1 MATPPNQTQSP
12 LNFLG
17 LPETRPGT
25 SLITE
30 NPGFLDGAQAVG
42 YSLAAGVSHARALMA
57 ESDQELELHRLAA
70 EEMTRR
76 ASSLTNEASLAN
88 LWGNAGAQILGTAA
102 TGGLAG
108 LGVKAAGGAALARL
122 AGATV
127 AGTAVNAPAAYNES
141 VNTQLDHGA
150 PYKQALSDSIAP
162 AMTNA
167 ALDSVTPM
175 MMIAK
180 GLAGKG
186 VDAATEAAGDG
197 VLKQFGK
204 MTGAEALTGA
214 AQTGVNIA
222 GVDDAY
228 QKYGVFSEKGIGEMA
243 HAGMMEA
250 VAGSPYTAGAA
261 VMNSA
266 PSQIPTTPPPPVDE
280 TLPPDIT
287 AIDPNTGEVL
297 GESSGPLEPRVPSE
311 LSQDKHW
318 VPQRSDFNAW
328 DRAERT
334 ATLLADVSKGGEFLN
349 LKQLNELTTR
359 LVNDL
364 GGDSEDKKTLTA
376 QLMAKAKEEFGG
388 KSAYNATTIAQELD
402 SRLPIFAAGIEQ
414 KNALRANEANK
425 TTLEQAGVVT
435 PSTGLTEQ
443 DVAKAFGKKVYD
455 APAAEL
461 PNGDLFGYDNP
472 KQLNTNLA
480 VVEQQLTQP
489 FVKPEPSDASPITE
503 QEEIAQRIAQ
513 TYLAPEPLGTTPTI
527 PGSTPQVEMFGLG
540 GQVTPQA
547 MNMPALPAPRVGL
560 EEAQIAQAAQQV
572 ARERQLADAMV
583 DTANLSNRP
592 RKLSPDEIFTPATSE
607 IDATQLGRGQALKL
621 GSNQAIPV
629 LATGEAMTDGFG
641 NDPLKS
647 MVELKP
653 TSWKQDTTVTALLP
667 KGKSASLR
675 KAVEDADTIEQ
686 AIANLGGYN
695 KGVTRQKASD
705 LILALNKLLPTQE
718 AAPAIAAAPKTTTQD
733 LQLPAVQA
741 MTQPAPVQTATA
753 TKPTAPVATVQP
765 AVTPAAKTEL
775 TDADVPATKI
785 KLSSRKTGYKTPVAA
800 TAAAKKAKVVN
811 PLPVKLADGTYG
823 YTSQELLDAKEAPLD
838 TPVPAE
844 LVTNKITAKTSKK
857 GITAREW
864 LINLFARKDP
874 LDPQLSEKA
883 LAYVA
888 SLKDEP
894 LINSDPELLATLL
907 KDPDVADLAATLA
920 DPEMSLSELAFAHL
934 QDLEVLAQAKADI
947 AAEQTVVEEVAEATP
962 KPVQKKAAKTESK
975 LADQVYD
982 KWTPHEDVVRAA
994 NAIASGTLKK
1004 RVLAALKQ
1012 TMPGEAVTSLER
1024 LKDEYE
1030 DNENFVEDI
1039 EAVQREL
1046 KRTQRDR
1053 GVARAAASGNAVTEI
1068 NDPAE
1073 LARIA
1078 AELEANAKTKASLST
1093 SSDKLEQIEKE
1104 SYRNKKLSSTT
1115 VQEETPLDT
1124 NVDKE
1129 GFSAVADDTAG
1140 DALLRREVRILAERI
1155 LSEFT
1160 TPPNIEVILNLS
1172 KAPASVKQA
1181 AEKAGFDGTTAQV
1194 KGFFHKGTMYIVSSA
1209 HTNKDSVERTVYH
1222 EAFHLGL
1229 RQAVSPRKLMAIL
1242 NAAID
1247 QMGGKEGIIKFAKQ
1261 MGTYDRLVP
1270 YIQKYDDDVANG
1282 TRSRQSA
1289 DRMLLEETL
1298 APLAETRS
1306 VPKLSGL
1313 SKFLGAIARALEAVG
1328 AVKPAAWVR
1337 KWSPKLVAQAFL
1349 DLANR
1354 GLDSGTVADAPDQD
1368 AGFMAVT
1375 SPSQLSDSAKRT
1387 YKGIKQKAEDT
1398 QAAVNKLPYRT
1409 FTRRLATALSAMGGK
1424 GAVFTA
1430 RQLVSSTKGML
1441 TSLAD
1446 SFEMSGKPELAD
1458 KLRGMMS
1465 RLETITAKQ
1474 DTIANEFLGKA
1485 FRSMEHLP
1493 EASQKKTWEV
1503 FQLELTPEQAAER
1516 LNAEEMQAY
1525 RGLRDTF
1532 NKFFDRVMRPA
1543 YEREANILLADGNDT
1558 ASVMELAVGM
1568 GDYVIRA
1575 GQFERVAQGQG
1586 THRLTN
1592 YRANYSPRI
1601 YDREKIRAN
1610 QEQFVKDIAARTG
1623 MSEEQATNLFDDIMD
1638 DTTNVSQIGQA
1649 PVVGMGKTG
1658 SQKARKIN
1666 LPNAVFDG
1674 YLSKDLG
1681 AVLPVY
1687 LNRTVQHSLF
1697 TQEFGRMQTAAD
1709 GSLRMTPGNEWAEIH
1724 NAIDSEDDRVV
1735 FRRIMN
1741 TVTSRTGLTDSSLAR
1756 TASSG
1761 LRAFGSI
1768 MMMSLIL
1775 LKSLGDVAWIAAAGK
1790 NGIERQ
1796 ASRQALK
1803 DIVNAMMKGEK
1814 ARSVAANRIFYQHAG
1829 LVTNAVMDRTLADLT
1844 DVAST
1849 EGWEGKFNRA
1859 TTKFYQRT
1867 GIHHLTTILRNVALD
1882 AGQIAVDHS
1891 IAILADANT
1900 TEKEKADAKDTL
1912 ARFGVDSNKWNLW
1925 KNAGKPTV
1933 EQAMESGNPELAA
1946 AAENAITTLTKFRN
1960 SHVAHPTQL
1969 DKTLW
1974 ADNAIGKLFWQF
1986 HGYFYAL
1993 QNNVMTGFFDNIMD
2007 HKGGEAFKQ
2016 MAIYIPVALVVG
2028 GAGLYAAHALQ
2039 YAAPAAFW
2047 GDPLPPHSMTGMDF
2061 GEAAIEALKYTAL
2074 SGFSA
2079 ESWSTAATMPGGF
2092 MDITNLAPSVGLF
2105 TRTLDVDSLSSAPE
2119 DLLGNAK
2126 SLADNLL
2133 YAALVYYGTGPL
2145 SDKKMEARQREIER
2159 LTK

>member
-122 AGATV
+122 AGATA

-250 VAGSPYTAGAA
+250 VAGAPYTAGAA
-261 VMNSA
+261 VVNSA

-297 GESSGPLEPRVPSE
+297 GESSGPLPPEPDTTITPA
-311 LSQDKHW
+311 Q
-318 VPQRSDFNAW
+318 A
-328 DRAERT
+328 RASRAAE
-334 ATLLADVSKGGEFLN
+334 LLANASKGSEFLN
-349 LKQLNELTTR
+349 LKQLNDFTKQLID
-359 LVNDL
+359 DL
-364 GGDSEDKKTLTA
+364 GGDQNDRKALAA
-376 QLMAKAKEEFGG
+376 QLMAKAKQDFNG

-414 KNALRANEANK
+414 KNAARTNEANK
-425 TTLEQAGVVT
+425 ATLEQAGVVT

-455 APAAEL
+455 APALEL

-472 KQLNTNLA
+472 KQLNANLA
-480 VVEQQLTQP
+480 EVEQRFTQP
-489 FVKPEPSDASPITE
+489 QAVPETFDS
-503 QEEIAQRIAQ
+503 
-513 TYLAPEPLGTTPTI
+513 TPTT

-547 MNMPALPAPRVGL
+547 VNMPALPAPRVGL
-560 EEAQIAQAAQQV
+560 SEDQITQAAQQ
-572 ARERQLADAMV
+572 LAAEQ
-583 DTANLSNRP
+583 ASRP
-592 RKLSPDEIFTPATSE
+592 TQASAQATE
-607 IDATQLGRGQALKL
+607 PVLMRNQALDL
-621 GSNQAIPV
+621 GGNQAIPV
-629 LATGEAMTDGFG
+629 LATGEAMADGFG

-705 LILALNKLLPTQE
+705 LILALNKLLPAQGT
-718 AAPAIAAAPKTTTQD
+718 APATAAEPTAPTPA
-733 LQLPAVQA
+733 LQLPVVQT

-785 KLSSRKTGYKTPVAA
+785 KLSSRKTGYKNPVAA

-823 YTSQELLDAKEAPLD
+823 YTSKELLDAKEAPLD

-947 AAEQTVVEEVAEATP
+947 AVEQTVVEEVAEATP

-1129 GFSAVADDTAG
+1129 GFSTVADDTTG
-1140 DALLRREVRILAERI
+1140 DALLRREVRVLAENI

-1313 SKFLGAIARALEAVG
+1313 SKFLGAVARALEAVG

-1354 GLDSGTVADAPDQD
+1354 GLDNGTVADTPDKD

-1409 FTRRLATALSAMGGK
+1409 FIRRLATALSAMGGK

-1446 SFEMSGKPELAD
+1446 SFETSGKPELAG
-1458 KLRGMMS
+1458 KLRGMMT
-1465 RLETITAKQ
+1465 RLESITAKQ

-1503 FQLELTPEQAAER
+1503 FQLELTPEQAANR

-1558 ASVMELAVGM
+1558 VSVMELAVGM

-1709 GSLRMTPGNEWAEIH
+1709 GSLRMTTGNEWAEIH

-2092 MDITNLAPSVGLF
+2092 MDVTNLAPSVGLF

-2133 YAALVYYGTGPL
+2133 YAAAVYKVWGPG
-2145 SDKKMEARQREIER
+2145 SDKIMEARQREIER

>member
-1 MATPPNQTQSP
+1 VK
-12 LNFLG
+12 
-17 LPETRPGT
+17 
-25 SLITE
+25 
-30 NPGFLDGAQAVG
+30 AVG
-42 YSLAAGVSHARALMA
+42 
-57 ESDQELELHRLAA
+57 
-70 EEMTRR
+70 
-76 ASSLTNEASLAN
+76 
-88 LWGNAGAQILGTAA
+88 GT
-102 TGGLAG
+102 
-108 LGVKAAGGAALARL
+108 ALARL
-122 AGATV
+122 AAATA
-127 AGTAVNAPAAYNES
+127 AGTTLNAPAAYNES
-141 VNTQLDHGA
+141 VNTQLDQGV

-167 ALDSVTPM
+167 GLDSVTPM

-186 VDAATEAAGDG
+186 VDAAAHATGDS
-197 VLKQFGK
+197 VLKRFGK
-204 MTGAEALTGA
+204 TTGAEALTGA

-228 QKYGVFSEKGIGEMA
+228 QKYDVFSEKGIGDMA
-243 HAGMMEA
+243 NAGMMEA
-250 VAGSPYTAGAA
+250 IAGSPYTAAES
-261 VMNSA
+261 VLHN
-266 PSQIPTTPPPPVDE
+266 TPAQPPVAPAASPQPVEVTSPSAEATVDPSTE
-280 TLPPDIT
+280 TVIEDSNGQVPPGMDTTIT
-287 AIDPNTGEVL
+287 PA
-297 GESSGPLEPRVPSE
+297 
-311 LSQDKHW
+311 Q
-318 VPQRSDFNAW
+318 A
-328 DRAERT
+328 RAARAAE
-334 ATLLADVSKGGEFLN
+334 LLANASKGGEFLN
-349 LKQLNELTTR
+349 LKQLNDFTKQLID
-359 LVNDL
+359 DL
-364 GGDSEDKKTLTA
+364 GGDQNDRKALASH
-376 QLMAKAKEEFGG
+376 LMSKAKQDFNG

-414 KNALRANEANK
+414 KNAARANEANNS
-425 TTLEQAGVVT
+425 TLEQVGVVT
-435 PSTGLTEQ
+435 PPTGVTEQ
-443 DVAKAFGKKVYD
+443 DVAKAFGKKTYEV
-455 APAAEL
+455 PAADL

-472 KQLNTNLA
+472 KQLNANLSE
-480 VVEQQLTQP
+480 VEQRLAQP
-489 FVKPEPSDASPITE
+489 FANTVPHQEVSGNQPIAEPA
-503 QEEIAQRIAQ
+503 
-513 TYLAPEPLGTTPTI
+513 I
-527 PGSTPQVEMFGLG
+527 PGNTPQIEMFGLG
-540 GQVTPQA
+540 GQVNPQA
-547 MNMPALPAPRVGL
+547 MNMPALPAPPVGL
-560 EEAQIAQAAQQV
+560 SEDHLNQAA
-572 ARERQLADAMV
+572 RQLAAEQGNHPV
-583 DTANLSNRP
+583 QADTQPTAPVLVRNQ
-592 RKLSPDEIFTPATSE
+592 T
-607 IDATQLGRGQALKL
+607 LGIG
-621 GSNQAIPV
+621 GDQAIPV
-629 LATGEAMTDGFG
+629 LPTGEAMADGFG
-641 NDPLKS
+641 KDPLKAL
-647 MVELKP
+647 VELEP
-653 TSWKQDTTVTALLP
+653 TSWKQDTTITGLLP
-667 KGKSASLR
+667 KNKSALLR
-675 KAVEDADTIEQ
+675 KAVESADTIEQ
-686 AIANLGGYN
+686 AIANLGSYN

-705 LILALNKLLPTQE
+705 LILALNKLLPAQE
-718 AAPAIAAAPKTTTQD
+718 TAPTVEPTHAAPAV
-733 LQLPAVQA
+733 QLPAVQS
-741 MTQPAPVQTATA
+741 MVEQSPAKA
-753 TKPTAPVATVQP
+753 APVAKPGATAVAARPSPALPAETV
-765 AVTPAAKTEL
+765 L
-775 TDADVPATKI
+775 TDTDVPASKI
-785 KLSSRKTGYKTPVAA
+785 KLSSRKTGFKTPVAA
-800 TAAAKKAKVVN
+800 VAAAKKAKVAN

-823 YTSQELLDAKEAPLD
+823 YTSKELLDAKEDPLD

-874 LDPQLSEKA
+874 LDPQISEKA

-894 LINSDPELLATLL
+894 LVSSDPELLTTLL
-907 KDPDVADLAATLA
+907 KDPDIADLAATLD

-934 QDLEVLAQAKADI
+934 QDLETIAQAKADI
-947 AAEQTVVEEVAEATP
+947 AAESNVVEEAAKTPP
-962 KPVQKKAAKTESK
+962 KPVQKKVAKTDNK

-982 KWTPHEDVVRAA
+982 KWTPHEDVVKAA

-1046 KRTQRDR
+1046 KRTQRER
-1053 GVARAAASGNAVTEI
+1053 GVARAAASGSAVTEI

-1078 AELEANAKTKASLST
+1078 AELEANTKTKASLST
-1093 SSDKLEQIEKE
+1093 SSDKLAQIEKE
-1104 SYRNKKLSSTT
+1104 SYRNKKLSNTA
-1115 VQEETPLDT
+1115 VQEEAPLDT
-1124 NVDKE
+1124 NVDKD
-1129 GFSAVADDTAG
+1129 GFSATTDDTHG
-1140 DALLRREVRILAERI
+1140 DALLRREVRTLAERI

-1160 TPPNIEVILNLS
+1160 TPPNIEVILDLS
-1172 KAPASVKQA
+1172 EAPESIKKA

-1209 HTNKDSVERTVYH
+1209 HTDKDSVERAVYH

-1229 RQAVSPRKLMAIL
+1229 RQAVSPRKLTAIL

-1247 QMGGKEGIIKFAKQ
+1247 QMGGRDGIIKFAKQ
-1261 MGTYDRLVP
+1261 MGVYDRLVP

-1313 SKFLGAIARALEAVG
+1313 SKFLGSIARALESVG
-1328 AVKPAAWVR
+1328 AIKPAAWVR

-1349 DLANR
+1349 DLANK
-1354 GLDSGTVADAPDQD
+1354 GLNSGTPADVQDTD
-1368 AGFMAVT
+1368 AGFMAVA
-1375 SPSQLSDSAKRT
+1375 SPSQLSAAAKRT
-1387 YKGIKQKAEDT
+1387 YNDIKQRAEDT
-1398 QAAVNKLPYRT
+1398 QASLNKLPYRT
-1409 FTRRLATALSAMGGK
+1409 ATRRLATALSAMGGK

-1446 SFEMSGKPELAD
+1446 SFELSGKPELAG
-1458 KLRGMMS
+1458 KLRNMIH
-1465 RLETITAKQ
+1465 RLEVITAKQ

-1485 FRSMEHLP
+1485 LRSMEHLS

-1503 FQLELTPEQAAER
+1503 FQLELTPEKAAER
-1516 LNAEEMQAY
+1516 LNAEEMRAY

-1543 YEREANILLADGNDT
+1543 YEREANILLADGKDT
-1558 ASVMELAVGM
+1558 SSVMELAVGM
-1568 GDYVIRA
+1568 GDYVIRH
-1575 GQFERVAQGQG
+1575 GRFERVAQGQG

-1610 QEQFVKDIAARTG
+1610 QEQFVKDMMARTG
-1623 MSEEQATNLFDDIMD
+1623 MSEEQATNLLDDIMD

-1649 PVVGMGKTG
+1649 PVIGMGKAG

-1666 LPNAVFDG
+1666 LPNSVFDG

-1681 AVLPVY
+1681 TVLPVY

-1709 GSLRMTPGNEWAEIH
+1709 GSLRMAPGNEWAEIH

-1741 TVTSRTGLTDSSLAR
+1741 TITSRTGLTDSALAR

-1775 LKSLGDVAWIAAAGK
+1775 LKSIGDVAWIAAAGK

-1796 ASRQALK
+1796 AARQALK
-1803 DIVNAMMKGEK
+1803 DVVNSMMKGDK

-1829 LVTNAVMDRTLADLT
+1829 LVTNSIMDRTLADLT

-1912 ARFGVDSNKWNLW
+1912 ARFGVDSDKWTLW
-1925 KNAGKPTV
+1925 KDAGKPTV
-1933 EQAMESGNPELAA
+1933 EQALESGNPELAA
-1946 AAENAITTLTKFRN
+1946 AADSAITTLTRFRN

-1986 HGYFYAL
+1986 HSYFYAL
-1993 QNNVMTGFFDNIMD
+1993 QNHVMTGFFDNIMD
-2007 HKGGEAFKQ
+2007 HKGSEAFKQ

-2047 GDPLPPHSMTGMDF
+2047 GNPLPPQSMTGMDF
-2061 GEAAIEALKYTAL
+2061 GDAALEALKYTAL

-2105 TRTLDVDSLSSAPE
+2105 TKTFGVDSLSSAPE
-2119 DLLGNAK
+2119 DLLKHAK
-2126 SLADNLL
+2126 SMADNLL
-2133 YAALVYYGTGPL
+2133 YAAAVYKIWGPG
-2145 SDKKMEARQREIER
+2145 SDKLMEARQREIER